1 MNQTPAIDIAS
12 FLRIVPDFPKPGIIF
27 RDISPLIASPTA
39 FRFVVSE
46 MAKRISS
53 RPVDAIVGVES
64 RGFIFAAPIAVE
76 LNLPFV
82 MVRKPGKLPGGVES
96 VQYGLEY
103 GADVLQLQ
111 RGALSKA
118 NLVIIVD
125 DVLATGGT
133 AQAVGTLVEQV
144 GADVRGYIFLAEL
157 EALGGR
163 NKLANASVDVLVRI

>member
-1 MNQTPAIDIAS
+1 
-12 FLRIVPDFPKPGIIF
+12 
-27 RDISPLIASPTA
+27 
-39 FRFVVSE
+39 
-46 MAKRISS
+46 
-53 RPVDAIVGVES
+53 
-64 RGFIFAAPIAVE
+64 
-76 LNLPFV
+76 

-118 NLVIIVD
+118 NSVIIVD